1 MTSLLAHDKHQLS
14 KVHVKSGTGFHL
26 TLIKYML
33 VLARVTWARTP
44 ASRGRTRS
52 RHVGAHARVTWAHTL
67 ASRGRT
73 RLRARPESQAR
84 RVKRDAP
91 APPMGAHGRTPAR
104 AR

>member
-52 RHVGAHARVTWAHTL
+52 RHVGAHARVTWAHT
-67 ASRGRT
+67 
-73 RLRARPESQAR
+73 
-84 RVKRDAP
+84 
-91 APPMGAHGRTPAR
+91 PAR
-104 AR
+104 ATREPGQAGKKRCPGTPYGRPRAHACARAN